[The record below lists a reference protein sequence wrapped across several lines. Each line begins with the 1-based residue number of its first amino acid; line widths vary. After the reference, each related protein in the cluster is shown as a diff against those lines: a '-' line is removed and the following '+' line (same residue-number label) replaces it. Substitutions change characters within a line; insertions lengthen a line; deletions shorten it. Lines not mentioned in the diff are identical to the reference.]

1 LHRFGLGRIAL
12 RQLRSRPAPAIAEGL
27 ILAMAATLVAA
38 VVAIQSNVTDE
49 GLRGTIAAAGNA
61 GNVLIEQ
68 NGLQQPAAFDAFQ
81 KSAAARVRAQL
92 GNTVTA
98 GAEFGQSLSL
108 AARTINGVVQ
118 DPPAMWN
125 ISMVTY
131 AGITSHAHIV
141 SGRWES
147 DVPAGAD
154 WEFTASAHA
163 TDATGVPLG
172 LVVGGEYCFQRFPGV
187 RPGGDYWCG
196 RLVGTW
202 LPNSVADPYWAGA
215 VPNTDVVVTHNS
227 FFEILGLI
235 PKAVGGAGQQYTA
248 NTAGIR
254 AADTGRMITGV
265 NQLRGFFSV
274 SSDGVFV
281 SGLDATV
288 KAFMTRQDS
297 AAGPILVAVLGL
309 LVIAITAMGFAAMHF
324 MQSHRAEVALWR
336 ARGWSRPRV
345 WALFSTEFTILAAIA
360 VPLAVVASA
369 SISAAADGASALPTT
384 VWQRVSAV
392 AVPAVA
398 AEAVFLAVLVLLAAA
413 LSSPALS
420 ARRQTRATT
429 RARTAQRWALD
440 VALLAAGVG
449 ILWFVHGGLG
459 PTGETQTNV
468 VAFVLLA
475 LAVGLIVSVSL
486 RLVGFVARLLTIRDA
501 VGGRLARWEI
511 ERGPRQYAR
520 LSLLVTLAVAV
531 GVFATTYTSSDNAGA
546 VDRADYMV
554 GADMRA
560 TVSRAGSP
568 PDLAALT
575 ASLPSG
581 VRAAQVFRDDGEP
594 GQSGSDTTVLGVQG
608 TGFWNIAYSRPDFA
622 SQSLRSLTAA
632 MNAADPDGAL
642 VSGSPHALS
651 VSVYSSGVSAR
662 IGLEVTD
669 AAGDLRDLPLG
680 TAAGPGWIDMS
691 ASLAGVRGPIRVR
704 ALTISPVDISK
715 SGDVAFSNLRT
726 GSGSVI
732 ESFASDDN
740 WWEEAFAPDP
750 AVAPLEPSLVH
761 SQAGQFSVDI
771 PISTN
776 EVRLLPPP
784 SARPLPVLMASQT
797 LASLGLSIGQAFP
810 FRLDGVNV
818 EMVAV
823 GSFDEFPTY
832 YPAQED
838 FLVAPLY
845 SLLARLGRS
854 QVTNP
859 WANELWM
866 SVPDNDAAAVTSKV
880 NADLTLLNSL
890 LFTDSQ
896 ARSQALSDPLRRGFA
911 EELGIG
917 ALVALLVVVINF
929 GLHFLAEAR
938 NRATQFAI
946 MRANGVPH
954 ATLRNALIAEQ
965 LAVLISGCIAGACI
979 GLAVCWAVLPV
990 FHLGNLPGDLTPPSL
1005 FHVDPLILVAVVLG
1019 TGALALV
1026 TGAAVAARGARVNV
1040 MSAIRAL
1047 S

>member
-1 LHRFGLGRIAL
+1 
-12 RQLRSRPAPAIAEGL
+12 
-27 ILAMAATLVAA
+27 MAAMLVAA
-38 VVAIQSNVTDE
+38 VVAIQANVTDE
-49 GLRGTIAAAGNA
+49 GLRTTIAAAGNA
-61 GNVLIEQ
+61 GNLFIEQ

-81 KSAAARVRAQL
+81 AAAATRVHAQL
-92 GNTVTA
+92 GNAVTP

-108 AARTINGVVQ
+108 AARTIDGVRQ

-131 AGITSHAHIV
+131 AGISGHAHIV

-163 TDATGVPLG
+163 TDATGVPLR
-172 LVVGGEYCFQRFPGV
+172 LHVGGAYCFQRFPGV
-187 RPGGDYWCG
+187 HPGGDYWCG

-202 LPNSVADPYWAGA
+202 LPNSLTDPYWAGA
-215 VPNTDVVVTHNS
+215 VPNTDVVVTHAS
-227 FFEILGLI
+227 FFEILTRI
-235 PKAVGGAGQQYTA
+235 PNAVGGAAQQYTA

-254 AADTGRMITGV
+254 AADTSRIVAGV
-265 NQLRGFFSV
+265 NHLRGYFSV

-288 KAFMTRQDS
+288 KTFITRQDS
-297 AAGPILVAVLGL
+297 AAGPILVTALGL
-309 LVIAITAMGFAAMHF
+309 LVIALTAMGFAAIHF
-324 MQSHRAEVALWR
+324 MQNDGAEVALWR
-336 ARGWSRPRV
+336 ARGWSRARV
-345 WALFSTEFTILAAIA
+345 WGLYSTEFAVLAAIA
-360 VPLAVVASA
+360 VPFAVVASA
-369 SISAAADGASALPTT
+369 LISAAADGAAALPAT
-384 VWQRVSAV
+384 VWQRLSAV

-398 AEAVFLAVLVLLAAA
+398 AEAVSLAVLVLLAAA
-413 LSSPALS
+413 FSSPALS
-420 ARRQTRATT
+420 ARRETRAPT
-429 RARTAQRWALD
+429 RARTTQRWALD
-440 VALLAAGVG
+440 VALLAAGAA

-459 PTGETQTNV
+459 PTGETQTNL

-475 LAVGLIVSVSL
+475 LAVALIVSVSL
-486 RLVGFVARLLTIRDA
+486 RLVGLVARVLTVNDA

-520 LSLLVTLAVAV
+520 LSLLVTLAVGV
-531 GVFATTYTSSDNAGA
+531 GVFTTTYTSSDNAGA
-546 VDRADYMV
+546 VDRAHYMV

-568 PDLAALT
+568 PDLVALT

-581 VRAAQVFRDDGEP
+581 VHAEQVFRDDGQP
-594 GQSGSDTTVLGVQG
+594 GQSGTDTTVLGIQG

-632 MNAADPDGAL
+632 MNAADPDGVL
-642 VSGSPHALS
+642 VSGSPSALS
-651 VSVYSSGVSAR
+651 LSVLSSGVSAR
-662 IGLEVTD
+662 IGVEITD
-669 AAGDLRDLPLG
+669 AAGDVRALPLG
-680 TAAGPGWIDMS
+680 TAAGAGWTEMT
-691 ASLAGVRGPIRVR
+691 APLTGVRFPIRVR

-715 SGDVAFSNLRT
+715 SGDVAVSNLRT
-726 GSGSVI
+726 DRGSVI
-732 ESFASDDN
+732 ESFAADDN
-740 WWEEAFAPDP
+740 WWEEAFAPDTG
-750 AVAPLEPSLVH
+750 VAPLEPSLVH
-761 SQAGQFSVDI
+761 SEAGQPSVDI
-771 PISTN
+771 LLSTN

-784 SARPLPVLMASQT
+784 STRPLPVLMASQT
-797 LASLGLSIGQAFP
+797 LASLGLSLGQPFP
-810 FRLDGVNV
+810 LRLDGVNV
-818 EMVAV
+818 QLVPV

-838 FLVAPLY
+838 FLVAPLN
-845 SLLARLGRS
+845 SLLGRLGRS

-866 SVPDNDAAAVTSKV
+866 SAPASDAAAVTTAVSS
-880 NADLTLLNSL
+880 DLTLLNSL
-890 LFTDSQ
+890 LFSDTQ
-896 ARSQALSDPLRRGFA
+896 ARSQALNDPLRRGFA

-917 ALVALLVVVINF
+917 ALVALLVVVIDF
-929 GLHFLAEAR
+929 GLHFLAAAR

-965 LAVLISGCIAGACI
+965 LAVLISGCIAGTCI

-1005 FHVDPLILVAVVLG
+1005 FHVDPLTLVAVVVG

-1026 TGAAVAARGARVNV
+1026 TGAMVAARGARVNV